1 MAGVRGV
8 SFGANVWRR
17 GRWEEGKGASSP
29 GLSSAL
35 WQDAPNQTCSAA
47 TSTGAGRGRP
57 KDEDSHWLALTCN
70 TFNGTSCKWRS
81 QCARRHWTECGNE
94 SLAPIWAK
102 VARATLSL
110 YWPTVDC
117 LQTLFSTWGAGM
129 QLLHFCRTQY
139 FYDFDI
145 KSFPSFWRIIIFD
158 GGRSWDFGM
167 FKWQIIHSIWRGSWN
182 NPENQD
188 VDVLYNNLRTWT
200 YGTNYV

>member
-1 MAGVRGV
+1 MCGG
-8 SFGANVWRR
+8 GGGGKR
-17 GRWEEGKGASSP
+17 GRGP
-29 GLSSAL
+29 HRQDSAL
-35 WQDAPNQTCSAA
+35 PCDRTRQTKLAPQPPPLVLV
-47 TSTGAGRGRP
+47 GDDQKMRIL
-57 KDEDSHWLALTCN
+57 WLALTCN
-70 TFNGTSCKWRS
+70 TVNATSCKWRS